1 MFKMFSTSTII
12 SCHLPE
18 VMFDFRLE
26 ESFDFGAGSV
36 SEFDMEF
43 SVTKFY
49 R

>member
-1 MFKMFSTSTII
+1 MFSIHTMT

-26 ESFDFGAGSV
+26 ESFDFGVGSV